1 MMLSLSLFFDQY
13 GRTAL
18 HDAAASE
25 YDGVDK
31 MSVLLEKGAD
41 PNVCSQ
47 VSLFCT
53 QLTQVIGQSF
63 RLVNKEEV
71 VTIMESILC
80 TGEGFGYA

>member
-1 MMLSLSLFFDQY
+1 MMFSLSLFFDQY

-31 MSVLLEKGAD
+31 ISVLLEKGAD
-41 PNVCSQ
+41 PNAWSR
-47 VSLFCT
+47 VSLICT

-63 RLVNKEEV
+63 RLMNVKGV
-71 VTIMESILC
+71 VTIMESIIC

>member
-31 MSVLLEKGAD
+31 ISVLLEKGAD
-41 PNVCSQ
+41 PKACSW
-47 VSLFCT
+47 VSLICT

-63 RLVNKEEV
+63 RLVNVEEV
-71 VTIMESILC
+71 VTIMESMIF
-80 TGEGFGYA
+80 TGEGFRYA

>member
-1 MMLSLSLFFDQY
+1 MMLSLFLFFDQY

-18 HDAAASE
+18 HNAAASE

-41 PNVCSQ
+41 PNACSW
-47 VSLFCT
+47 VSLICA

-63 RLVNKEEV
+63 RLLNVEEV

-80 TGEGFGYA
+80 TGEGLGYA

>member
-1 MMLSLSLFFDQY
+1 MMFSFPLFFDQY

-31 MSVLLEKGAD
+31 ISVLLEKGAD
-41 PNVCSQ
+41 PNACSR
-47 VSLFCT
+47 VSLICT

-63 RLVNKEEV
+63 RLVTVEEV
-71 VTIMESILC
+71 VTIIENILC

>member
-1 MMLSLSLFFDQY
+1 MMFSLSLFFDQY

-31 MSVLLEKGAD
+31 ISVLLEKGAD
-41 PNVCSQ
+41 PNACSW
-47 VSLFCT
+47 VSLNCT

-63 RLVNKEEV
+63 RLVNVKGV
-71 VTIMESILC
+71 FTIMESIIC
-80 TGEGFGYA
+80 IGEGFGYA